1 MSDALF
7 AEEWAVIGVYD
18 PDANTAGE
26 VLSAAI
32 DMSLWEQIAVITQS
46 GDLGANGSLVTS
58 VTASATSGGT
68 YAALSGKTTT
78 IGGDSPNVDS
88 NKVTIIH
95 VRSEEITSNKRY
107 VKVSWTVATATSD
120 TSGIVFGKARLRPA
134 YQDDVAAVL
143 EIVN

>member
-18 PDANTAGE
+18 PDANAAGE
-26 VLSAAI
+26 VLSSAI
-32 DMSLWEQIAVITQS
+32 DMSLWEQIAVVSQS
-46 GDLGANGSLVTS
+46 GDLGASASLVTT
-58 VTASATSGGT
+58 VTASATSTGS
-68 YAALSGKTTT
+68 YATVAGKTTT
-78 IGGDSPNVDS
+78 IGGDSPNVDH

-107 VKVSWTVATATSD
+107 VKVSWVVGGATSD
-120 TSGIVFGKARLRPA
+120 TSGIVFGKARLMPA
-134 YQDDVAAVL
+134 YSNDLAAVL